1 MRHNNEPRH
10 HAGPSF
16 AVGLHRNA
24 AVCGVHSVR
33 CANKNG
39 PGREARAAQML
50 NTSKVAAH
58 TVVRTPGGLL
68 ARKALPCP
76 HMPAGREV
84 TPEPTLQI

>member
-1 MRHNNEPRH
+1 MTNNAPRH
-10 HAGPSF
+10 LAAPSF
-16 AVGLHRNA
+16 RVALRSNSPTW
-24 AVCGVHSVR
+24 GVHSVG

-58 TVVRTPGGLL
+58 TVLKPPGGLL

-76 HMPAGREV
+76 HMPIGREV
-84 TPEPTLQI
+84 NPEPTPQE

>member
-24 AVCGVHSVR
+24 AACGVHFLG

-39 PGREARAAQML
+39 PGGKARAVRML
-50 NTSKVAAH
+50 QPPIAAH
-58 TVVRTPGGLL
+58 TVLKPPGGLL